1 MSEIINRFTPGLFRN
16 KVIDRQGKLGEDACN
31 IMASAIR
38 AVDPYECIKDN
49 IKYNGQSLIIG
60 EDLIFTDDLDRI
72 FVIGLGKAS
81 VPMAVSVIDI
91 LGNKINFAAVVTK
104 NKVFEKFNDYG
115 EKLKVLFGG
124 HPVPTEESIRA
135 TKLILDFIP
144 KLTSRDLVIVLI
156 SGGGSA
162 LFTAPVAGVSLDDF
176 QEMTEILLKSGAEI
190 KEINTMRK
198 HLDDVKGGRLA
209 LRLEPARVFT
219 LILSDVVGDRL
230 DMIASGPTVP
240 DPTYFKDALAIVEK
254 YHLKEKLPPSIVS
267 YLKIGEEGK
276 VAETLKPEFVKNFY
290 LKNIL
295 VGSNYLSAKA
305 GYDRAR
311 ALGYRSLILSTYVTG
326 ETRNAAEFL
335 EGIVNSE
342 ITHSIPLKKPA
353 CLILGGETTV
363 KVMGNGLG
371 GRNQD
376 LALHLVE
383 TISGIPNLL
392 FISLATDGEDGPTDA
407 AGAAIDGSVF
417 SDDEVENGLELAS
430 QIKNNNS
437 YEYFD
442 RKGALIRTGSS
453 GTNVND
459 LVIILL
465 GKEETH
471 DNNN

>member
-1 MSEIINRFTPGLFRN
+1 MSENINRITPGLFRN
-16 KVIDRQGKLGEDACN
+16 KVIDRQGKLGEDACK

-38 AVDPYECIKDN
+38 AVDPYKCIKDT
-49 IKYNGQSLIIG
+49 IKYNGQLLIIG
-60 EDLIFTDDLDRI
+60 EDRISTDEVDRI
-72 FVIGLGKAS
+72 FIIGLGKAS
-81 VPMAVSVIDI
+81 VPMAISVIDI
-91 LGNKINFAAVVTK
+91 LGEMIDFAVVDTK
-104 NKVFEKFNDYG
+104 SKTFQEFNNYG
-115 EKLKVLFGG
+115 GKLKILFGG
-124 HPVPTEESIRA
+124 HPVPTEESISA
-135 TKLILDFIP
+135 TKSIVDSIP
-144 KLTSRDLVIVLI
+144 KLTQKDLVLVLI

-162 LFTAPVAGVSLDDF
+162 LFTEPVAGVPLDGF
-176 QEMTEILLKSGAEI
+176 QKMTEILLKSGAEI

-209 LRLEPARVFT
+209 LKLQPARVFT

-254 YHLKEKLPPSIVS
+254 YHLKEKLPQSIVS
-267 YLKIGEEGK
+267 YLQIGEEGK
-276 VAETLKPEFVKNFY
+276 VAETLKPEFARNFY

-311 ALGYRSLILSTYVTG
+311 ALGYRSLILSTYMTG

-335 EGIVNSE
+335 GGIINSE
-342 ITHSIPLKKPA
+342 IAHDIPLKKPA
-353 CLILGGETTV
+353 CIILGGETTV
-363 KVMGNGLG
+363 EVKGSGRG

-376 LALHLVE
+376 LALRMAE
-383 TISGIPNLL
+383 TISGMNNLL

-407 AGAAIDGSVF
+407 AGAAIDGFVLT
-417 SDDEVENGLELAS
+417 DGTVEKGLDVS
-430 QIKNNNS
+430 SHIMNNNS

-442 RKGALIRTGSS
+442 RTGALIRTGSS

-459 LVIILL
+459 LVIILF